1 MALKDYEH
9 LMMRDNRCGYCRV
22 VPHATLKSLVH
33 EWVCPSAARY
43 HFHTYTSGGRT
54 IVALSLLRGRL
65 EYTDEMLDIIYKC
78 QMDGGCD
85 VSCKVNRDLE
95 PYEVMLELRAKC
107 VEDGQLVP
115 EHMIHID
122 GLRKEDNMML
132 GKKADRGKWAE
143 GLDVKDLTLEKA
155 KVLFH
160 AGCRI
165 CYDEDH
171 WSTAR
176 RAVTLLRDS
185 GVDIGIMGNDETCC
199 GGRAYEWG
207 YQAELVKYAEHNT
220 ENWKSLG
227 IKQVVTSCAC
237 GYQAFKI
244 LYDKINQKAE
254 GVEILHLSEYL
265 DRLIQSGK
273 LKLKKDV
280 PLKVTYH
287 DPCHLGRLA
296 EPWVHWEGKE
306 VKILGQF
313 ISYEPPREFRR
324 GANGVYDP
332 PRNVIKRIPG
342 ITFIEMDRIRE
353 YALCC
358 GAGGGVKEAYPDFA
372 FWTAHA
378 RLDEAESTGAE
389 AIATACP
396 HCVRNL
402 EDGKKESRHQIKV
415 YNIMDLVE
423 RAL

>member
-1 MALKDYEH
+1 MALKEYEH

-22 VPHATLKSLVH
+22 VPHATLKSLEH
-33 EWVCPSAARY
+33 EWVCPSVARY
-43 HFHTYTSGGRT
+43 HFHTYTAGGRT

-65 EYTDEMLDIIYKC
+65 EYTDEMLDIIYRC

-107 VEDGQLVP
+107 VQDGQMIP
-115 EHMIHID
+115 EHMVHID

-143 GLDVKDLTLEKA
+143 GLDVKDFTQEKA
-155 KVLFH
+155 EVLFH

-165 CYDEDH
+165 CFDEGQ

-176 RAVTLLRDS
+176 RAVTLLRDA

-237 GYQAFKI
+237 GYQAFKV
-244 LYDKINQKAE
+244 LYDKIGQKAE

-265 DRLIQSGK
+265 DRLIRSGR

-280 PLKVTYH
+280 PMKVTYH

-313 ISYEPPREFRR
+313 ISYEPQKEFRR
-324 GANGVYDP
+324 GANGVYEP
-332 PRNVIKRIPG
+332 PRNVIKSIPG
-342 ITFIEMDRIRE
+342 ITLIEMDRIRE

-372 FWTAHA
+372 SWTADA

-402 EDGKKESRHQIKV
+402 EDSIKESDHQIKV
-415 YNIMDLVE
+415 YNIVDLVE